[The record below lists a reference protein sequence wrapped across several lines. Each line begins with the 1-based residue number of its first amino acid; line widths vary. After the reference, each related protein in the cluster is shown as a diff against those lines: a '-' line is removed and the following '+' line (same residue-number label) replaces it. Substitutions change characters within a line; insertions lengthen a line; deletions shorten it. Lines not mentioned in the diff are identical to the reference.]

1 MKIEI
6 FYNVRFFKENMVK
19 PSLFIIFA
27 RSFGFLPTEK
37 ELKEIY

>member
-6 FYNVRFFKENMVK
+6 LYNVRFFKENMVK
-19 PSLFIIFA
+19 PSLFINFA